1 MNEVFRLA
9 TMIGSSS
16 LEDSYCEDSHSSF
29 REELELEVF
38 AGFDA
43 SLTTTVSVLA
53 LPLASIVKI
62 TSVRDLGTRDSG
74 IAVRLLGRCRL
85 IGEDCP
91 RERSRS

>member
-1 MNEVFRLA
+1 
-9 TMIGSSS
+9 
-16 LEDSYCEDSHSSF
+16 
-29 REELELEVF
+29 
-38 AGFDA
+38 
-43 SLTTTVSVLA
+43 